1 MQRLN
6 NYELDNIIG
15 GAVSWVG
22 IGIGVSALVIFLSGV
37 LEGYTN
43 PGRCNV

>member
-6 NYELDNIIG
+6 DYELDNIIG
-15 GAVSWVG
+15 GAVPWVG
-22 IGIGVSALVIFLSGV
+22 IGIAVSALVIFLSGV